1 MKNIIEQNN
10 AKRLPVSSLAR
21 TTLSTGLLFRLGLNT
36 SQSLLSDIISV
47 KKPDLRSALVSKK
60 NVTATVN
67 TLKNLRGAAMKFGQ
81 LVSLDDSIILSPELS
96 SIFAQL
102 RSSGYSMTPSQLKKV
117 LNENWGEG
125 WLKNFK
131 NFEVRPFA
139 AASIGQVHKAIL
151 ASGETVAIK
160 VQFPG
165 VKKSIDNDLNTLKFI
180 MKNSGM
186 LPANFPLEYYIS
198 QCGELLRQET
208 DYELEVANINNF
220 SKFLE
225 NFSSLK
231 VPKVYG
237 ELTTDQTIT
246 MSFLEGQELSYVV
259 NFNQS
264 KKDKI
269 SLSLIELLFNEIFNF
284 KFVQTDPNLANF
296 LVSKDDN
303 TISVLDFGACC
314 RVSDETYKLYK
325 GLLKVSLT
333 LDVEKVKLF
342 LEENNF
348 VPRDA
353 SAEGTKFIDKIVA
366 TATEEITRH
375 EVFDFQ
381 KSKIFE
387 LITEENLNLYLELI
401 PSSVLGSDFIFIQRK
416 ILGLILFFRVI
427 GARVPLLKI
436 LIKHSKLLDL

>member
-1 MKNIIEQNN
+1 M
-10 AKRLPVSSLAR
+10 
-21 TTLSTGLLFRLGLNT
+21 
-36 SQSLLSDIISV
+36 SV

-60 NVTATVN
+60 NVAATVN

-81 LVSLDDSIILSPELS
+81 LVSLDDSIIFTPELS

-125 WLKNFK
+125 WLKKFK

-208 DYELEVANINNF
+208 DYELEAANINNF

-246 MSFLEGQELSYVV
+246 MSFLEGQELSSVV

-296 LVSKDDN
+296 LVSKDGN
-303 TISVLDFGACC
+303 SISVLDFGACC

-342 LEENNF
+342 LQENNF

-387 LITEENLNLYLELI
+387 LITEENLNLYFELI

-436 LIKHSKLLDL
+436 LIKYSKLLDL

>member
-1 MKNIIEQNN
+1 
-10 AKRLPVSSLAR
+10 
-21 TTLSTGLLFRLGLNT
+21 
-36 SQSLLSDIISV
+36 
-47 KKPDLRSALVSKK
+47 
-60 NVTATVN
+60 
-67 TLKNLRGAAMKFGQ
+67 
-81 LVSLDDSIILSPELS
+81 
-96 SIFAQL
+96 
-102 RSSGYSMTPSQLKKV
+102 MTPSQLKKV

-125 WLKNFK
+125 WLKKFK

-186 LPANFPLEYYIS
+186 LPVNFPLEYYIS

-208 DYELEVANINNF
+208 DYELEAANINNF

-303 TISVLDFGACC
+303 SISVLDFGACC

>member
-36 SQSLLSDIISV
+36 SQSLLSDIMSV

-67 TLKNLRGAAMKFGQ
+67 TLNLRGAAMKFGQ

-96 SIFAQL
+96 AIFAQL

-208 DYELEVANINNF
+208 DYELEAANINNF

-225 NFSSLK
+225 NFSCLK
-231 VPKVYG
+231 VPKVYD

-246 MSFLEGQELSYVV
+246 MSFLEGQELSSLV

-264 KKDKI
+264 KKDTI

-303 TISVLDFGACC
+303 SISVLDFGACC

-387 LITEENLNLYLELI
+387 LITEENFN
-401 PSSVLGSDFIFIQRK
+401 
-416 ILGLILFFRVI
+416 
-427 GARVPLLKI
+427 
-436 LIKHSKLLDL
+436 

>member
-1 MKNIIEQNN
+1 MKNIIAQNN

-36 SQSLLSDIISV
+36 SQSLLSDIVSV

-125 WLKNFK
+125 WLKKFK

-269 SLSLIELLFNEIFNF
+269 SLSLIELLFNEVFNF

-303 TISVLDFGACC
+303 TI
-314 RVSDETYKLYK
+314 
-325 GLLKVSLT
+325 
-333 LDVEKVKLF
+333 
-342 LEENNF
+342 
-348 VPRDA
+348 
-353 SAEGTKFIDKIVA
+353 
-366 TATEEITRH
+366 
-375 EVFDFQ
+375 
-381 KSKIFE
+381 
-387 LITEENLNLYLELI
+387 
-401 PSSVLGSDFIFIQRK
+401 
-416 ILGLILFFRVI
+416 
-427 GARVPLLKI
+427 
-436 LIKHSKLLDL
+436 

>member
-1 MKNIIEQNN
+1 M
-10 AKRLPVSSLAR
+10 
-21 TTLSTGLLFRLGLNT
+21 
-36 SQSLLSDIISV
+36 
-47 KKPDLRSALVSKK
+47 
-60 NVTATVN
+60 TATVN

-96 SIFAQL
+96 AIFAQL
-102 RSSGYSMTPSQLKKV
+102 RSSGFSMTPSQLKKV

-139 AASIGQVHKAIL
+139 AASIGQVHKATL
-151 ASGETVAIK
+151 KSGETVAIK

-208 DYELEVANINNF
+208 DYELEAANINNF
-220 SKFLE
+220 SKYLE
-225 NFSSLK
+225 NFSGLK
-231 VPKVYG
+231 VPKVYD

-246 MSFLEGQELSYVV
+246 MSFLEGQELSSLV

-269 SLSLIELLFNEIFNF
+269 ALSLIELLLNEIFNF
-284 KFVQTDPNLANF
+284 KSVQTDPNLANF

-303 TISVLDFGACC
+303 SISVLDFGACC
-314 RVSDETYKLYK
+314 RVSDETYDLYK

-333 LDVEKVKLF
+333 LNVEKIKLF

-366 TATEEITRH
+366 TATEEISRH
-375 EVFDFQ
+375 EIFDFQ
-381 KSKIFE
+381 KSKVFE

-401 PSSVLGSDFIFIQRK
+401 PSSALGSDFIFIQRK

-427 GARVPLLKI
+427 GARIPLLKI
-436 LIKHSKLLDL
+436 LIKHSKVLGL

>member
-1 MKNIIEQNN
+1 M
-10 AKRLPVSSLAR
+10 
-21 TTLSTGLLFRLGLNT
+21 
-36 SQSLLSDIISV
+36 
-47 KKPDLRSALVSKK
+47 
-60 NVTATVN
+60 TATVN

-96 SIFAQL
+96 AIFAQL
-102 RSSGYSMTPSQLKKV
+102 RSSGFSMTPSQLKKV

-139 AASIGQVHKAIL
+139 AASIGQVHKATL
-151 ASGETVAIK
+151 KSGETVAIK

-208 DYELEVANINNF
+208 DYELEAANINNF
-220 SKFLE
+220 SKYLE
-225 NFSSLK
+225 NFSGLK
-231 VPKVYG
+231 VPKVYD

-246 MSFLEGQELSYVV
+246 MSFLEGQELSSLV

-269 SLSLIELLFNEIFNF
+269 ALSLIELLLNEIFNF
-284 KFVQTDPNLANF
+284 KSVQTDPNLANF

-303 TISVLDFGACC
+303 SISVLDFGACC
-314 RVSDETYKLYK
+314 RVSDETYELYK

-333 LDVEKVKLF
+333 LNVEKIKLF

-366 TATEEITRH
+366 TATEEISRH
-375 EVFDFQ
+375 EIFDFQ
-381 KSKIFE
+381 KSKVFE

-427 GARVPLLKI
+427 GARIPLLKI
-436 LIKHSKLLDL
+436 LIKHSKVLGL

>member
-1 MKNIIEQNN
+1 
-10 AKRLPVSSLAR
+10 
-21 TTLSTGLLFRLGLNT
+21 
-36 SQSLLSDIISV
+36 
-47 KKPDLRSALVSKK
+47 
-60 NVTATVN
+60 VTATVN

-96 SIFAQL
+96 AIFAQL
-102 RSSGYSMTPSQLKKV
+102 RSSGFSMTPSQLKKV

-139 AASIGQVHKAIL
+139 AASIGQVHKATL
-151 ASGETVAIK
+151 KSGETVAIK

-208 DYELEVANINNF
+208 DYELEAANINNF
-220 SKFLE
+220 SKYLE
-225 NFSSLK
+225 NFSGLK
-231 VPKVYG
+231 VPKVYD

-246 MSFLEGQELSYVV
+246 MSFLEGQELSSLV

-264 KKDKI
+264 EKDKI
-269 SLSLIELLFNEIFNF
+269 ALSLIELLLNEIFNF
-284 KFVQTDPNLANF
+284 KSVQTDPNLANF

-303 TISVLDFGACC
+303 SISVLDFGACC
-314 RVSDETYKLYK
+314 RVSDETYELYK

-333 LDVEKVKLF
+333 LNVEKIKLF

-366 TATEEITRH
+366 TATEEISRH
-375 EVFDFQ
+375 EIFDFQ
-381 KSKIFE
+381 KSKVFE

-427 GARVPLLKI
+427 GARIPLLKI
-436 LIKHSKLLDL
+436 LSKHSKVLGL

>member
-1 MKNIIEQNN
+1 M
-10 AKRLPVSSLAR
+10 
-21 TTLSTGLLFRLGLNT
+21 
-36 SQSLLSDIISV
+36 
-47 KKPDLRSALVSKK
+47 
-60 NVTATVN
+60 N

-96 SIFAQL
+96 AIFAQL
-102 RSSGYSMTPSQLKKV
+102 RSSGFSMTPGQLKKV

-139 AASIGQVHKAIL
+139 AASIGQVHKATL
-151 ASGETVAIK
+151 KSGETVAIK

-208 DYELEVANINNF
+208 DYELEAANINDF

-225 NFSSLK
+225 SFSGLK
-231 VPKVYG
+231 VPKVYD

-246 MSFLEGQELSYVV
+246 MSFLEGQELSSLV
-259 NFNQS
+259 NFSQS

-269 SLSLIELLFNEIFNF
+269 ALSLIELLLNEIFNF
-284 KFVQTDPNLANF
+284 KSVQTDPNLANF

-303 TISVLDFGACC
+303 SISVLDFGACC
-314 RVSDETYKLYK
+314 RVSDETYELYK

-333 LDVEKVKLF
+333 LNVEKIKLF

-353 SAEGTKFIDKIVA
+353 SAEGIKFIDKIVA
-366 TATEEITRH
+366 TATEEISRH

-381 KSKIFE
+381 KSKVFE

-427 GARVPLLKI
+427 GARLPLHKI
-436 LIKHSKLLDL
+436 LIKHSKVLGL

>member
-1 MKNIIEQNN
+1 M
-10 AKRLPVSSLAR
+10 
-21 TTLSTGLLFRLGLNT
+21 
-36 SQSLLSDIISV
+36 
-47 KKPDLRSALVSKK
+47 
-60 NVTATVN
+60 N

-81 LVSLDDSIILSPELS
+81 LVSLDDSIILSPELCA
-96 SIFAQL
+96 IFAQL
-102 RSSGYSMTPSQLKKV
+102 RSSGFSMTPGQLKKV
-117 LNENWGEG
+117 LNENWGAG

-139 AASIGQVHKAIL
+139 AASIGQVHKATL
-151 ASGETVAIK
+151 KSGETVAIK

-208 DYELEVANINNF
+208 DYELEAANINNF

-225 NFSSLK
+225 NFSGLK
-231 VPKVYG
+231 VPKVYD

-246 MSFLEGQELSYVV
+246 MSFFEGQELSSLV

-269 SLSLIELLFNEIFNF
+269 ALSLIELLLNEIFNF
-284 KFVQTDPNLANF
+284 KSVQTDPNLANF

-303 TISVLDFGACC
+303 SISVLDFGACC
-314 RVSDETYKLYK
+314 RVSDETYELYK

-333 LDVEKVKLF
+333 LNVEKIKLF

-366 TATEEITRH
+366 TATEEISRH

-381 KSKIFE
+381 KSKVFE

-416 ILGLILFFRVI
+416 ILGLILFFRLV
-427 GARVPLLKI
+427 GARIPLLKI
-436 LIKHSKLLDL
+436 LTKHSKVLGL

>member
-1 MKNIIEQNN
+1 M
-10 AKRLPVSSLAR
+10 
-21 TTLSTGLLFRLGLNT
+21 
-36 SQSLLSDIISV
+36 
-47 KKPDLRSALVSKK
+47 
-60 NVTATVN
+60 TATVN

-208 DYELEVANINNF
+208 DYELEAANINNF
-220 SKFLE
+220 SQFLE
-225 NFSSLK
+225 NFSCLK
-231 VPKVYG
+231 VPKVYD

-246 MSFLEGQELSYVV
+246 MSFLEGQELSSLV

-303 TISVLDFGACC
+303 SISVLDFGACC

-366 TATEEITRH
+366 TAIEEITRH

-387 LITEENLNLYLELI
+387 LITEENFNLYLELI

-436 LIKHSKLLDL
+436 LIKYCKLLDL

>member
-1 MKNIIEQNN
+1 M
-10 AKRLPVSSLAR
+10 
-21 TTLSTGLLFRLGLNT
+21 
-36 SQSLLSDIISV
+36 
-47 KKPDLRSALVSKK
+47 
-60 NVTATVN
+60 TATVN

-208 DYELEVANINNF
+208 DYELEAANINNF

-225 NFSSLK
+225 NFSCLK
-231 VPKVYG
+231 VPKVYD

-246 MSFLEGQELSYVV
+246 MSFLEGQELSSLV
-259 NFNQS
+259 NFNQL

-269 SLSLIELLFNEIFNF
+269 SLSLIELLFNEVFNF

-303 TISVLDFGACC
+303 SISVLDFGACC

-342 LEENNF
+342 LKENNF

>member
-1 MKNIIEQNN
+1 M
-10 AKRLPVSSLAR
+10 
-21 TTLSTGLLFRLGLNT
+21 
-36 SQSLLSDIISV
+36 SV

-186 LPANFPLEYYIS
+186 LPANFPLEYYIT

-208 DYELEVANINNF
+208 DYELEAANINNF

-225 NFSSLK
+225 NFSCLK
-231 VPKVYG
+231 VPKVYD

-246 MSFLEGQELSYVV
+246 MSFLEGQELSSLV
-259 NFNQS
+259 NFNQL

-269 SLSLIELLFNEIFNF
+269 SLSLIELLFNEVFNF

-303 TISVLDFGACC
+303 SISVLDFGACC

-342 LEENNF
+342 LKENNF

>member
-1 MKNIIEQNN
+1 
-10 AKRLPVSSLAR
+10 
-21 TTLSTGLLFRLGLNT
+21 
-36 SQSLLSDIISV
+36 
-47 KKPDLRSALVSKK
+47 
-60 NVTATVN
+60 
-67 TLKNLRGAAMKFGQ
+67 
-81 LVSLDDSIILSPELS
+81 
-96 SIFAQL
+96 
-102 RSSGYSMTPSQLKKV
+102 MTPSQLKKV

-139 AASIGQVHKAIL
+139 AASIGQVHKATL
-151 ASGETVAIK
+151 KSGETVAIK

-208 DYELEVANINNF
+208 DYELEAANINNF
-220 SKFLE
+220 SKYLE
-225 NFSSLK
+225 NFSGLK
-231 VPKVYG
+231 VPKVYD

-246 MSFLEGQELSYVV
+246 MSFLEGQELSSLV

-269 SLSLIELLFNEIFNF
+269 ALSLIELLLNEIFIF
-284 KFVQTDPNLANF
+284 KSVQTDPNLANF

-303 TISVLDFGACC
+303 SISVLDFGACC
-314 RVSDETYKLYK
+314 WVSDETYELYK

-333 LDVEKVKLF
+333 VNVEKIKLF

-366 TATEEITRH
+366 TATEEISRH

-381 KSKIFE
+381 KSKVFE

-427 GARVPLLKI
+427 GARIPLLKI
-436 LIKHSKLLDL
+436 LIKHSKVLDL

>member
-1 MKNIIEQNN
+1 M
-10 AKRLPVSSLAR
+10 
-21 TTLSTGLLFRLGLNT
+21 
-36 SQSLLSDIISV
+36 
-47 KKPDLRSALVSKK
+47 VSKK

-125 WLKNFK
+125 WLKKFK

-208 DYELEVANINNF
+208 DYELEAANINNF

-225 NFSSLK
+225 NFSCLK
-231 VPKVYG
+231 VPKVYY

-246 MSFLEGQELSYVV
+246 MSFLEGQELSSVV

-303 TISVLDFGACC
+303 SISVLDFGACC

-342 LEENNF
+342 LKENNF

-387 LITEENLNLYLELI
+387 LITEENLNLYFELI

-436 LIKHSKLLDL
+436 LIKYSKLLDL

>member
-1 MKNIIEQNN
+1 M
-10 AKRLPVSSLAR
+10 
-21 TTLSTGLLFRLGLNT
+21 
-36 SQSLLSDIISV
+36 
-47 KKPDLRSALVSKK
+47 
-60 NVTATVN
+60 TATVN

-81 LVSLDDSIILSPELS
+81 LVSLDDSIILSPELAA
-96 SIFAQL
+96 IFAQL
-102 RSSGYSMTPSQLKKV
+102 RSSGFSMTPRQLKKV

-139 AASIGQVHKAIL
+139 AASIGQVHKATL
-151 ASGETVAIK
+151 KSGETVAIK

-208 DYELEVANINNF
+208 DYELEAANINDF

-225 NFSSLK
+225 SFSGLK
-231 VPKVYG
+231 VPKVYD

-246 MSFLEGQELSYVV
+246 MSFLEGQELSSLI
-259 NFNQS
+259 NFSQS

-269 SLSLIELLFNEIFNF
+269 ALSLIELLLNEIFNF
-284 KFVQTDPNLANF
+284 KSVQTDPNLANF

-303 TISVLDFGACC
+303 SISVLDFGACC
-314 RVSDETYKLYK
+314 RVSDETYELYK
-325 GLLKVSLT
+325 GLLAVSLT
-333 LDVEKVKLF
+333 LNVEEIKLF

-353 SAEGTKFIDKIVA
+353 SAEGIKFIDKIVA
-366 TATEEITRH
+366 TATEEISRH

-381 KSKIFE
+381 KSKVFE

-427 GARVPLLKI
+427 GARLPLHKI
-436 LIKHSKLLDL
+436 LIKHSKVLGL

>member
-1 MKNIIEQNN
+1 M
-10 AKRLPVSSLAR
+10 
-21 TTLSTGLLFRLGLNT
+21 
-36 SQSLLSDIISV
+36 
-47 KKPDLRSALVSKK
+47 
-60 NVTATVN
+60 TATVN

-96 SIFAQL
+96 AIFAQL
-102 RSSGYSMTPSQLKKV
+102 RSSGFSMTPSQLKKV

-139 AASIGQVHKAIL
+139 AASIGQVHKATL
-151 ASGETVAIK
+151 KSGETVAIK

-208 DYELEVANINNF
+208 DYELEAANINNF

-225 NFSSLK
+225 NFSGLK
-231 VPKVYG
+231 VPKVYD

-246 MSFLEGQELSYVV
+246 MSFLEGQELSSLV

-269 SLSLIELLFNEIFNF
+269 ALSLIELLLNEIFNF
-284 KFVQTDPNLANF
+284 KSVQTDPNLANF

-303 TISVLDFGACC
+303 SISVLDFGACC
-314 RVSDETYKLYK
+314 RVSDETYELYK

-333 LDVEKVKLF
+333 LNVEKIKLF

-366 TATEEITRH
+366 TATEEISRH

-381 KSKIFE
+381 KSKVFE

-416 ILGLILFFRVI
+416 ILGLILFFRLI
-427 GARVPLLKI
+427 GARIPLLKI
-436 LIKHSKLLDL
+436 LTKHSKVLGL

>member
-1 MKNIIEQNN
+1 M
-10 AKRLPVSSLAR
+10 
-21 TTLSTGLLFRLGLNT
+21 
-36 SQSLLSDIISV
+36 SV

-125 WLKNFK
+125 WLKKFK

-208 DYELEVANINNF
+208 DYELEAANINNF

-225 NFSSLK
+225 NFSCLK
-231 VPKVYG
+231 VPKVYD

-246 MSFLEGQELSYVV
+246 MSFLEGQELSFLV

-366 TATEEITRH
+366 TAIEEITRH

>member
-1 MKNIIEQNN
+1 MKTIIEQNN
-10 AKRLPVSSLAR
+10 AKRLPISSLAR

-81 LVSLDDSIILSPELS
+81 LVSLDDSIILSPELAA
-96 SIFAQL
+96 IFAQL
-102 RSSGYSMTPSQLKKV
+102 RSSGFSMTPRQLKKV

-139 AASIGQVHKAIL
+139 AASIGQVHKATL
-151 ASGETVAIK
+151 KSGETVAIK

-208 DYELEVANINNF
+208 DYELEAANINDF

-225 NFSSLK
+225 SFSGLK
-231 VPKVYG
+231 VPKVYD

-246 MSFLEGQELSYVV
+246 MSFLEGQELSSLV
-259 NFNQS
+259 NFSQS

-269 SLSLIELLFNEIFNF
+269 ALSLIELLLNEIFNF
-284 KFVQTDPNLANF
+284 KSVQTDPNLANF

-303 TISVLDFGACC
+303 SISVLDFGACC
-314 RVSDETYKLYK
+314 RVSDETYELYK
-325 GLLKVSLT
+325 GLLAVSLT
-333 LDVEKVKLF
+333 LNVEEIKLF

-353 SAEGTKFIDKIVA
+353 SAEGIKFIDKIVA
-366 TATEEITRH
+366 TATEEISRH

-381 KSKIFE
+381 KSKVFE

-427 GARVPLLKI
+427 GARLPLHKI
-436 LIKHSKLLDL
+436 LIKHSKVLGL